1 MNIMLYSKVKLLMYA
16 KYFNFEGFVFAL
28 DQFLPQS
35 RKKTHPVIQA
45 KKFLFL
51 LFICFTKSIY
61 RSVVPFS

>member
-45 KKFLFL
+45 KKFLFFIFIVY
-51 LFICFTKSIY
+51 LFY
-61 RSVVPFS
+61 